1 MVYINRE
8 MSPFW
13 EYFGLKVKFW
23 LISKDSHERWYI
35 IQSNIRLCFMA
46 FQYLSFM
53 NNVLQSLFYRLNVTR
68 YSLFEKKKKNQTDL
82 RSDDEHSIS

>member
-1 MVYINRE
+1 
-8 MSPFW
+8 
-13 EYFGLKVKFW
+13 
-23 LISKDSHERWYI
+23 
-35 IQSNIRLCFMA
+35 MA